1 MRTRNYGL
9 FAVAIAVVAVGA
21 MAYGVPLQRL
31 AYFGLFLACPV
42 MMFFMMRGM
51 GGMGGSR
58 DDTDTNNTNQ
68 SRPQDHTPVP

>member
-9 FAVAIAVVAVGA
+9 FALAVTVVAVGA
-21 MAYGVPLQRL
+21 MAYGVPLHQIAFL
-31 AYFGLFLACPV
+31 GLFLACPL

-58 DDTDTNNTNQ
+58 DGKDTGL
-68 SRPQDHTPVP
+68 PPEVWTP